1 MASPYET
8 LGVTRDAS
16 AKDIQSAYR
25 KLAKKLHPD
34 LNPGD
39 KAAEEK
45 FKAVS
50 AAYAIVGDEDKRKR
64 FDAGEIDE
72 TGAEQPPRTYYRD
85 YAADQDRRARYHN
98 ASGFADFGD
107 TDDIFANFFTGR
119 GRGNGPMR
127 GRDLQFKLDVTLREA
142 ANGGSKTVT
151 LPEGS
156 TLELQIPPGVR
167 DGQVLRLRGKGEPG
181 HDGAAAGDALI
192 EIHVLPDK
200 QFVREGDDLRIE
212 IPISVREAVLGGK
225 IEVPTLSGAV
235 FLSVPANASSGKVL
249 RLKGKGFPNRHGGH
263 GDQYV
268 TLKIV
273 LPSVPDPELT
283 AFVTGWEAGK
293 AFDPRRTGGG

>member
-8 LGVTRDAS
+8 LGVARDAS

-45 FKAVS
+45 FKSVS

-64 FDAGEIDE
+64 FDAGDIDE
-72 TGAEQPPRTYYRD
+72 TGAEQQSRTYYRD
-85 YAADQDRRARYHN
+85 YAGEQDRRARYHN
-98 ASGFADFGD
+98 PNGFSDFAEA
-107 TDDIFANFFTGR
+107 DDIFANFFTGR
-119 GRGNGPMR
+119 GRGNGPVR
-127 GRDLQFKLDVTLREA
+127 GHDLQFGLDVTLKEA
-142 ANGGSKTVT
+142 ANGGSRTVT

-156 TLELQIPPGVR
+156 ILELQIPPGVR
-167 DGQVLRLRGKGEPG
+167 DGQVLRLRGKGAPG
-181 HDGAAAGDALI
+181 KDGAPAGDALI
-192 EIHVLPDK
+192 EIHILPDK
-200 QFVREGDDLRIE
+200 QFARDGDDVRIE

-225 IEVPTLSGAV
+225 VEVPTLSGAV
-235 FLSVPANASSGKVL
+235 FLSVPANASSGKTL

-273 LPSVPDPELT
+273 LPGAADPELT
-283 AFVTGWEAGK
+283 EFVTGWEAGK